1 MNPFVGIASK
11 ETLMNTAFNRRQ
23 SDEGFTLVE
32 VLVVIIIIGLL
43 AAIAIPLYLDQQKKG
58 HDAATKGDLNSI
70 AKQLGAM
77 IAEDAALPVVTVSG
91 TDLVVSGKV
100 VATLSPGV
108 VFGGLTG
115 TDSTNWCID
124 ATHPK
129 GDRAKNP
136 GFRYDATTKKVE
148 EGVCP

>member
-58 HDAATKGDLNSI
+58 HDAAVKTDLNAI
-70 AKQLGAM
+70 AKEVA
-77 IAEDAALPVVTVSG
+77 AYVSEEDAIPVITVSG
-91 TDLVVSGKV
+91 SSLTIGADAK
-100 VATLSPGV
+100 AALSPGV
-108 VFGGLTG
+108 VFGGITG
-115 TDSTNWCID
+115 TGPEDWCIS
-124 ATHPK
+124 ATHPQ
-129 GDRAKNP
+129 GDRAKSP
-136 GFRYDATTKKVE
+136 GFRYNATNKKVE
-148 EGVCP
+148 EGTC